1 VEAVSVIVS
10 ESAATPLLVMIS
22 ELTATLFANKS
33 RLQLGKQSRYCF
45 LSR

>member
-22 ELTATLFANKS
+22 ELTATLFANES